1 MTGTL
6 TTHLRTGMTV
16 SLSHAL
22 YEVRSDSDAG
32 VSGMSRQVQ
41 TAPSTTSILCTA
53 ETLPLP
59 LTILPRHDTHTL
71 SKTLSN
77 GYLDHA
83 GVLERR
89 H

>member
-1 MTGTL
+1 MTGIL
-6 TTHLRTGMTV
+6 TTHLQIGMSV
-16 SLSHAL
+16 SLSHAI
-22 YEVRSDSDAG
+22 YEVMSDFDAG
-32 VSGMSRQVQ
+32 VFGMSRQVQ

-59 LTILPRHDTHTL
+59 LTTLPRHDIHTR
-71 SKTLSN
+71 SKTRSN

-83 GVLERR
+83 GVIERR